1 MKQSY
6 DLSIKNI
13 KNLSKEEKNL
23 RQKNLDLF
31 LKSGFPTKQIEDW
44 KFTDLNAILTKN
56 FESLSNSYK
65 LNFDKELE
73 VIKDF
78 DHNYIFLKNGK
89 LNSSNFK
96 YEDKNAILIKEYSSD
111 PSLNLNVNAS
121 LHFLNNALSSGGFH
135 LEINKNY
142 KFRKPLIVY
151 NYFSGDLK
159 NAILNDKNYIKLKE
173 GAELTLIEYNSS
185 NYKNSFIKN
194 TEDIVLLDKN
204 AVLNNISTQNFKSN
218 GHFYKYLKVFL
229 KDNSRYENF
238 ILNSG
243 LKFNKVEIEVEL
255 NEENS
260 TCNIYSALNLGND
273 EHQEIKTRIN
283 HKAPNC
289 KSYQKIKNVLHE
301 NSRGIYQGKIFVD
314 KLAQKTNAYQLSK
327 ALILNDKAEFDAKPE
342 LEIYADDVKCSH
354 GSTSGSIDDDSV
366 YYLMTRG
373 IPKEEAIKLLIKGF
387 LIEILESVDNAEI
400 KIFLEKILEGQIH
413 EY

>member
-387 LIEILESVDNAEI
+387 LNEILESVDNAEI